1 MEKVTEACKN
11 FWNWVKGAE
20 KIEVSETDLVDLAN
34 YIQNLGYG
42 LREYGFATEEQIGF
56 DSNTGKVNKVST
68 EYKEKDEDTPNYL
81 YAYILQNERTYTL
94 RGVQKTGFNK
104 LLSCIPIIGNISN
117 ALEDSIR
124 NTNYI
129 KNPDQYGM
137 IHFDPDSMNEDWWN
151 SIDDFSAS
159 IDRDNNRLT
168 IKTGTLVTSQMNWDL
183 TGWTGRYGKPIELSL
198 ALHLSTMAPDFVYD
212 FCTDGDLQTDIE
224 LSTQEMEYNVEYAF
238 HINDSNQTIS
248 KEQIVNEYNSL
259 KETVSVNAN
268 YDALFSKADKLERY
282 EWDGQ
287 SCHTATMDTIEGTN
301 IVKVTDSD
309 TNETMYYKALDK
321 DGNPIKLVNR
331 TTGELISYSI
341 KVDGSGKPTFTEDN
355 GNDSWNIASEKEYYV
370 EQYMIEYDC
379 LSFQDLKAILNG
391 KSDKAKLDALIYLET
406 ETGSVNAYTHEMGLY
421 ELLNSIDMCIDY
433 MKKYDDKITWNK
445 PDDGYQ
451 NYYRLKAKEM
461 FEKYG
466 TTFNGVDEKNIRD
479 RIELDELCK
488 KLNELLIDVEG
499 KIQQDKAK
507 IQNNVEPIIEENLSS
522 VENQWGIDPDV
533 FLLLYKVMST
543 QSTSVHTFKPYI
555 NKVTHHWYRDLY
567 FVKTPGKTPDSWDSA
582 YDFTKEINGKE
593 DEFNPEG
600 LADSEVIQK
609 LNETGKI
616 MYTLTGKDGNNKDV
630 EQINQPYIIKDEKWH
645 NKVKNWLTNG
655 YYFIYDGTLETA
667 EEIESARKYLSNFG
681 YEPSNPLLVNYD
693 NSKVLTDKDNN
704 VSDTATVEEI
714 EKKAQ
719 ELNNELAN
727 ASYKVGQNGDSGQ
740 KYKVRLQKISFAKK
754 SSLAAFSILEN
765 VHTQDGEYIYHD
777 LKEFL
782 IELGYF
788 TEADFKSIETGV
800 LDWLIPAYT
809 PEVWPDK
816 KYEKKDN
823 EYGTYIR
830 SKASLDAEKA
840 ENGEEEEEE
849 EEEISASSSN
859 TDWDKTQTV
868 NGVTYINYKQGAY
881 GAYGV
886 GAWGDWSNVPGYDNE
901 NGCGATSTAVLA
913 SGYGCTTTP
922 DIMAKYIPYRTV
934 EEIADAMQAEA
945 GVTCSIAK
953 AGQSTTFYIDTINQ
967 ALSEGKP
974 MIVCV
979 NASVDSRFTTSAHF
993 IVILGQKSD
1002 GTLILSNPGNGS
1014 NPDKAQYEGGVK
1026 SFVERYMI
1034 TGSGHYHGIVVPD
1047 TLPTGGSAPSKKKKH
1062 TVGFEAG
1069 LDVITPGEAKVIKI
1083 DGNSITLKFT
1093 ADTTVKNMTM
1103 KIEGITINSDITE
1116 GAQLEKSQVIGV
1128 TTDEDI
1134 KLLMRD
1140 EKKAIINNIED
1151 YMKAP
1156 KKKSGSLDDSKY
1168 DFFYFTYYESGKWC
1182 TEGNGPA
1189 SVGACQPGIEHGAG
1203 ICQWTTMTSGLENI
1217 QILCGKLAELD
1228 SNLCGSL
1235 AKYADVDS
1243 VTLINKYAMQPTF
1256 EDSYLKRD
1264 FKAIAERDRDRF
1276 LELQMQI
1283 ALEEKYQT
1291 FDDLDLSWM
1300 KERPA
1305 VVQGTLGSLV
1315 NWGPYMGWESAI
1327 NESMSDEEIII
1338 SLLKYACTKTST
1350 VGSLNSRWNPQAKA
1364 ALDILHGELDA
1375 KKLLEEE
1382 DYGNEYGTG
1391 GQYVNFLSTQ

>member
-1 MEKVTEACKN
+1 MVQFWEHGGVKYFRDRVEVDDLCKDMR
-11 FWNWVKGAE
+11 AL
-20 KIEVSETDLVDLAN
+20 IVDLEGR
-34 YIQNLGYG
+34 I
-42 LREYGFATEEQIGF
+42 
-56 DSNTGKVNKVST
+56 K
-68 EYKEKDEDTPNYL
+68 KDEEN
-81 YAYILQNERTYTL
+81 
-94 RGVQKTGFNK
+94 
-104 LLSCIPIIGNISN
+104 
-117 ALEDSIR
+117 
-124 NTNYI
+124 
-129 KNPDQYGM
+129 
-137 IHFDPDSMNEDWWN
+137 
-151 SIDDFSAS
+151 
-159 IDRDNNRLT
+159 
-168 IKTGTLVTSQMNWDL
+168 IKTAV
-183 TGWTGRYGKPIELSL
+183 KPIVEKN
-198 ALHLSTMAPDFVYD
+198 LST
-212 FCTDGDLQTDIE
+212 
-224 LSTQEMEYNVEYAF
+224 
-238 HINDSNQTIS
+238 
-248 KEQIVNEYNSL
+248 
-259 KETVSVNAN
+259 
-268 YDALFSKADKLERY
+268 
-282 EWDGQ
+282 
-287 SCHTATMDTIEGTN
+287 
-301 IVKVTDSD
+301 
-309 TNETMYYKALDK
+309 
-321 DGNPIKLVNR
+321 
-331 TTGELISYSI
+331 
-341 KVDGSGKPTFTEDN
+341 
-355 GNDSWNIASEKEYYV
+355 
-370 EQYMIEYDC
+370 
-379 LSFQDLKAILNG
+379 
-391 KSDKAKLDALIYLET
+391 
-406 ETGSVNAYTHEMGLY
+406 
-421 ELLNSIDMCIDY
+421 
-433 MKKYDDKITWNK
+433 
-445 PDDGYQ
+445 
-451 NYYRLKAKEM
+451 
-461 FEKYG
+461 
-466 TTFNGVDEKNIRD
+466 
-479 RIELDELCK
+479 
-488 KLNELLIDVEG
+488 
-499 KIQQDKAK
+499 
-507 IQNNVEPIIEENLSS
+507 

-533 FLLLYKVMST
+533 FLLLYKVMCT

-555 NKVTHHWYRDLY
+555 ASVTHHWYRDLY
-567 FVKTPGKTPDSWDSA
+567 FVPTEGKTPDSWDSA
-582 YDFTKEINGKE
+582 YDFTKEIDGKE
-593 DEFNPEG
+593 DEYNPEG

-616 MYTLTGKDGNNKDV
+616 IYTLSGKDSNNTDV
-630 EQINQPYIIKDEKWH
+630 EQINQPYIIKNEKWH

-681 YEPSNPLLVNYD
+681 YEPSNPLLIDYD
-693 NSKVLTDKDNN
+693 NSEVLTDKDNN

-727 ASYKVGQNGDSGQ
+727 ASYKIGQNGDSGQ

-859 TDWDKTQTV
+859 TDLDKTQTV
-868 NGVTYINYKQGAY
+868 NGVTYINYKQGPY

-922 DIMAKYIPYRTV
+922 DIMAKYIPYRNV
-934 EEIADAMQAEA
+934 EGIADAMQAEA

-953 AGQSTTFYIDTINQ
+953 AGQSTDFYIDTINQ

-979 NASVDSRFTTSAHF
+979 TGAVDSRFTSGAHY

-1014 NPDKAQYEGGVK
+1014 NPYKAKYEGGVK

-1034 TGSGHYHGIVVPD
+1034 SGADGHYHGIVVPD

-1315 NWGPYMGWESAI
+1315 NRGPYMGWESAI